1 MINFRAMT
9 SPTRADEKFVRGLGL
24 LDSTMLVAGSM
35 IGSGIFIVSS
45 IIARQVG
52 APGWLL
58 VVWLVTGLLTLMA
71 ALSYGE
77 LAAMMPKAGGQYV
90 YLREAFSPL
99 WGFLYGWTLF
109 LVIQT
114 GTIAAVAVGFAR
126 YTGVLVPWVSEKNY
140 LIEPIRFGGYAFSLS
155 TAQFVGLALIA
166 LLTYM
171 NTRGLKLGKL
181 VQNIFTTAKTG
192 ALIVLGIIVGVKSGA
207 GAANFSHFWTLRGDL
222 QDVGKGLTAATAFGL
237 FVGICVAQT
246 NSLFS
251 ADAWNNI
258 TFTAGEVINP
268 RRNVPLSLAFGTIL
282 VIGLYLL
289 ANVAYLA
296 ALPFDAIQNAP
307 SDRVAS
313 ETANVIFPGAGA
325 TIMAVAIMV
334 STFGCNNGLILAGAR
349 AYYAMARDGLFFR
362 RVGDLNKNHVP
373 AWGLIIQGIWAGVLV
388 LPRTVKTD
396 AAGNVTGYGNLYGNL
411 LDYVI
416 SAALIFYILTI
427 VGLFLLRWKRPEA
440 ERPYKAF
447 GYPIIPALY
456 IVGAA
461 VILVVLFM
469 YQTATTWPGLIIVLS
484 GVPIY
489 FLWRKS
495 NAGEPVGDQ
504 RT

>member
-1 MINFRAMT
+1 MT
-9 SPTRADEKFVRGLGL
+9 TAITEAPVADQKFVRGLGL

-35 IGSGIFIVSS
+35 IGSGIFIVSA

-52 APGWLL
+52 SPGWLL
-58 VVWLVTGLLTLMA
+58 VVWIVTGLLTLMA

-90 YLREAFSPL
+90 YLREAYSPL

-126 YTGVLVPWVSEKNY
+126 YSGVLIPWFSESNY
-140 LIEPIRFGGYAFSLS
+140 LIPPIRFGGWFNGYAVSLS
-155 TAQFVGLALIA
+155 TAQFLGLAMIA
-166 LLTYM
+166 LLTFM
-171 NTRGLKLGKL
+171 NTRGLNLGKL

-192 ALIVLGIIVGVKSGA
+192 ALIALVVLGIIVGVKSGA
-207 GAANFSHFWTLRGDL
+207 GAENFHDFWTLRGGL
-222 QDVGKGLTAATAFGL
+222 QDVGAGLTAATAFGL

-258 TFTAGEVINP
+258 TFIAGEVKEP
-268 RRNVPLSLAFGTIL
+268 RRNIPLSLAFGTLL

-296 ALPFDAIQNAP
+296 TLPFASIQNAP

-313 ETANVIFPGAGA
+313 ETANVIFPGTGA
-325 TIMAVAIMV
+325 TIMAVAIMI

-362 RVGDLNKNHVP
+362 RVGELNKNHVP
-373 AWGLIIQGIWAGVLV
+373 AWALIIQGIWAGVLV
-388 LPRTVKTD
+388 LPRTVKTNSVGD
-396 AAGNVTGYGNLYGNL
+396 LVGYGNLYGNL

-427 VGLFLLRWKRPEA
+427 AGLFLLRWKRPDA

-447 GYPIIPALY
+447 GYPIVPILY
-456 IVGAA
+456 IVGAGT
-461 VILVVLFM
+461 ILLVLFI
-469 YQTATTWPGLIIVLS
+469 YQTATTWPGLLIVIS

-489 FLWRKS
+489 LFWKLARKKS
-495 NAGEPVGDQ
+495 E
-504 RT
+504 T

>member
-1 MINFRAMT
+1 MT
-9 SPTRADEKFVRGLGL
+9 TAITEAPVADQKFVRGLGL

-35 IGSGIFIVSS
+35 IGSGIFIVSA

-52 APGWLL
+52 SPGWLL
-58 VVWLVTGLLTLMA
+58 VVWIVTGLLTLMA

-90 YLREAFSPL
+90 YLREAYSPL

-126 YTGVLVPWVSEKNY
+126 YSGVLVPWFSESNY
-140 LIEPIRFGGYAFSLS
+140 LIPPIRFGGWFSGYAVSLS
-155 TAQFVGLALIA
+155 TAQFLGLAMIA
-166 LLTYM
+166 LLTFM
-171 NTRGLKLGKL
+171 NTRGLNLGKM

-192 ALIVLGIIVGVKSGA
+192 ALIALILLGIIVGVKSGA
-207 GAANFSHFWTLRGDL
+207 GAENFRDLWTIRGDL
-222 QDVGKGLTAATAFGL
+222 QDVGKGLTAAAAFGL

-258 TFTAGEVINP
+258 TFTAGEVKDP
-268 RRNVPLSLAFGTIL
+268 RRNIPLSLAFGTFL

-296 ALPFDAIQNAP
+296 ALPFAAIQNAP

-325 TIMAVAIMV
+325 TIMAVAIMI

-362 RVGDLNKNHVP
+362 RVGELNKNHVP

-388 LPRTVKTD
+388 LPRTVLKTD
-396 AAGNVTGYGNLYGNL
+396 AAGNVTYGNLYGNL
-411 LDYVI
+411 LDWVI

-427 VGLFLLRWKRPEA
+427 AGVFLLRWKRPDA

-447 GYPIIPALY
+447 GYPLVPLLY
-456 IVGAA
+456 IIGAS
-461 VILVVLFM
+461 VILIVLFI
-469 YQTATTWPGLIIVLS
+469 YQPKTTLPGLGIVLT
-484 GVPIY
+484 GLPIY
-489 FLWRKS
+489 FLWRRS
-495 NAGEPVGDQ
+495 
-504 RT
+504 RLT

>member
-1 MINFRAMT
+1 METAIT
-9 SPTRADEKFVRGLGL
+9 SAPVAEQKFVRGLGL

-52 APGWLL
+52 SPGWLL
-58 VVWLVTGLLTLMA
+58 IVWIVTGLLTVMA

-126 YTGVLVPWVSEKNY
+126 YTGVLVPWFSESNY
-140 LIEPIRFGGYAFSLS
+140 VIAPIRLFSGYAFSLS
-155 TAQFVGLALIA
+155 TAQLLGLAMIA
-166 LLTYM
+166 FLTFL
-171 NTRGLKLGKL
+171 NTRGLNLGKL
-181 VQNIFTTAKTG
+181 VQNVFTTAKTG
-192 ALIVLGIIVGVKSGA
+192 ALIALILLGIIVGVRSGV
-207 GAANFSHFWTLRGDL
+207 GAENFKDFWGLRGGL
-222 QDVGKGLTAATAFGL
+222 QEVGPGLTAATAFGL

-258 TFTAGEVINP
+258 TFTAGEVKDP
-268 RRNVPLSLAFGTIL
+268 RRNIPLSLAFGTFL

-296 ALPFDAIQNAP
+296 TLSFTAIQNAP

-313 ETANVIFPGAGA
+313 ETAMVIFPGAGA
-325 TIMAVAIMV
+325 TIMAVAIMI

-349 AYYAMARDGLFFR
+349 VYYAMAQDGLAFKWIGRLNR
-362 RVGDLNKNHVP
+362 RHVP
-373 AWGLIIQGIWAGVLV
+373 GWGLIVQGIWAGVLV
-388 LPRTVKTD
+388 LPRTVRADGT
-396 AAGNVTGYGNLYGNL
+396 YGNLYGNL

-427 VGLFLLRWKRPEA
+427 AGVFVLRWRRPDA

-447 GYPIIPALY
+447 GYPLIPLLY
-456 IVGAA
+456 IIGAA
-461 VILVVLFM
+461 VILFVLFK
-469 YQTATTWPGLIIVLS
+469 YQPATTWPGLGIVLT

-489 FLWRKS
+489 FLWRVFGQKPAS
-495 NAGEPVGDQ
+495 TTGADQ
-504 RT
+504 I

>member
-1 MINFRAMT
+1 MANE
-9 SPTRADEKFVRGLGL
+9 PGNNKFIQGLGL

-35 IGSGIFIVSS
+35 IGSGIFIVSA
-45 IIARQVG
+45 IIAREVG

-58 VVWLVTGLLTLMA
+58 VVWVVTGLLTLMA

-114 GTIAAVAVGFAR
+114 GTIAAVAVGFGR
-126 YTGVLVPWVSEKNY
+126 YTGVLIPWVSETKY
-140 LIEPIRFGGYAFSLS
+140 LIEPIRFGSYAFSLS
-155 TAQFVGLALIA
+155 TAQLLGLAMIA
-166 LLTYM
+166 LLTFM
-171 NTRGLKLGKL
+171 NTRGLNLGKI

-192 ALIVLGIIVGVKSGA
+192 GLIALILLGIIVGFRSGA
-207 GAANFSHFWTLRGDL
+207 GSANFSDLWTLRGNLDE
-222 QDVGKGLTAATAFGL
+222 VGPGLTAVTAFGL
-237 FVGICVAQT
+237 FVGICVTQT
-246 NSLFS
+246 QSLFS

-258 TFTAGEVINP
+258 TFIAGEVRNP
-268 RRNVPLSLAFGTIL
+268 RRNVPLSLAFGTFL

-296 ALPFDAIQNAP
+296 ALPWSSIQHAP

-313 ETANVIFPGAGA
+313 ETANAIFPGTGA
-325 TIMAVAIMV
+325 TIMAVVIMI

-362 RVGDLNKNHVP
+362 RVGELNKNHVP
-373 AWGLIIQGIWAGVLV
+373 AWGLIIQGIWAGILV

-396 AAGNVTGYGNLYGNL
+396 AAGKVTGYGNLYGNL

-427 VGLFLLRWKRPEA
+427 IGLFVLRRKRPDA

-447 GYPIIPALY
+447 GYPIVPALY
-456 IVGAA
+456 IIGAS
-461 VILVVLFM
+461 VILVVLFI
-469 YQTATTWPGLIIVLS
+469 YQTATTWPGLIIVLT

-495 NAGEPVGDQ
+495 DPATISSGDQ
-504 RT
+504 GA

>member
-1 MINFRAMT
+1 MSQ
-9 SPTRADEKFVRGLGL
+9 SPEPTNNKFIQGLGL

-35 IGSGIFIVSS
+35 IGSGIFIVSA

-52 APGWLL
+52 SPGWLL
-58 VVWLVTGLLTLMA
+58 VVWLVTGVLTLMA

-114 GTIAAVAVGFAR
+114 GTIAAVAVGFGR
-126 YTGVLVPWVSEKNY
+126 YTGVLIPWVSESNY
-140 LIEPIRFGGYAFSLS
+140 LIEPVRLGNYAFSLS
-155 TAQFVGLALIA
+155 TAQLLGLAMIA
-166 LLTYM
+166 LLTFM
-171 NTRGLKLGKL
+171 NTRGLNLGKL

-192 ALIVLGIIVGVKSGA
+192 GLIALILLGIIVGFRSGA
-207 GAANFSHFWTLRGDL
+207 GSANFSDLWTLRGNLDE
-222 QDVGKGLTAATAFGL
+222 VGPGLTALTAFGL
-237 FVGICVAQT
+237 FVGICVTQT
-246 NSLFS
+246 QSLFS

-258 TFTAGEVINP
+258 TFIAGEVRNP
-268 RRNVPLSLAFGTIL
+268 RRNVPLSLAFGTFL

-296 ALPFDAIQNAP
+296 ALPWSAIQHAP

-313 ETANVIFPGAGA
+313 ETANAIFPGAGA
-325 TIMAVAIMV
+325 TIMAVVIMI

-362 RVGDLNKNHVP
+362 RVGELNKNHVP

-396 AAGNVTGYGNLYGNL
+396 AAGKVTGYGNLYGNL

-427 VGLFLLRWKRPEA
+427 IGLFVLRKKRPDA

-456 IVGAA
+456 IIGAS
-461 VILVVLFM
+461 VILIVLFI
-469 YQTATTWPGLIIVLS
+469 YQTATTWPGLIIVLT

-489 FLWRKS
+489 FLWRKA
-495 NAGEPVGDQ
+495 NAGRLSGDQ
-504 RT
+504 PT